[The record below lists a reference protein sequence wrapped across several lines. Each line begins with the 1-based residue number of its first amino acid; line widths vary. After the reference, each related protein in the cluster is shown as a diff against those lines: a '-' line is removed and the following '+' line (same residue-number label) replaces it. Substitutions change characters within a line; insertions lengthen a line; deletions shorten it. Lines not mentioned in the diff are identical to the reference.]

1 MVTSNGHISGR
12 HSSSISL
19 VEPSGKYALLHRI
32 RDLNVISRDLLIEKM
47 KCQLVYALVCSIL
60 IQIKAFNYCINLLT
74 AEMTSFLVPQTEST
88 VTAQTAYI
96 AVSTLLSDLIAS
108 VALFVSLGLLVYKQF
123 CLLAMVPN
131 PEC

>member
-1 MVTSNGHISGR
+1 MSLNYELVFSVFTS
-12 HSSSISL
+12 
-19 VEPSGKYALLHRI
+19 YY
-32 RDLNVISRDLLIEKM
+32 LIK
-47 KCQLVYALVCSIL
+47 IN
-60 IQIKAFNYCINLLT
+60 AFNYCINLLT

>member
-1 MVTSNGHISGR
+1 MSLTLCISIF
-12 HSSSISL
+12 SF
-19 VEPSGKYALLHRI
+19 Y
-32 RDLNVISRDLLIEKM
+32 
-47 KCQLVYALVCSIL
+47 IL
-60 IQIKAFNYCINLLT
+60 IRINAFNYCMNLLT

>member
-1 MVTSNGHISGR
+1 MKFHIAYE
-12 HSSSISL
+12 IVFQVFML
-19 VEPSGKYALLHRI
+19 
-32 RDLNVISRDLLIEKM
+32 
-47 KCQLVYALVCSIL
+47 
-60 IQIKAFNYCINLLT
+60 QINEFYYCKHLLT
-74 AEMTSFLVPQTEST
+74 VEMTSFLVPQMEST

>member
-1 MVTSNGHISGR
+1 MHCILSFYISG
-12 HSSSISL
+12 
-19 VEPSGKYALLHRI
+19 
-32 RDLNVISRDLLIEKM
+32 LLIK
-47 KCQLVYALVCSIL
+47 ING
-60 IQIKAFNYCINLLT
+60 FNYCMNLLT

>member
-1 MVTSNGHISGR
+1 M
-12 HSSSISL
+12 L
-19 VEPSGKYALLHRI
+19 
-32 RDLNVISRDLLIEKM
+32 
-47 KCQLVYALVCSIL
+47 
-60 IQIKAFNYCINLLT
+60 QIKAFNYCINLLT

-96 AVSTLLSDLIAS
+96 AVSTLPSDLIVS
-108 VALFVSLGLLVYKQF
+108 GALFVSLGLLVYKRF